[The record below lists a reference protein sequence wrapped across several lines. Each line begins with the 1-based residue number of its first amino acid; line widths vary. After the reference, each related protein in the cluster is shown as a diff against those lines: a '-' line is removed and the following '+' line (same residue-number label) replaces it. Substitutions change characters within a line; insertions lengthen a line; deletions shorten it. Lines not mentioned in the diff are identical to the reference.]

1 MKLDKIDQQ
10 ILSLLQK
17 DAQRPFTEIAEQVCV
32 SPGTVHVRM
41 RKLKEAGIVTGSTL
55 KINYA
60 TLGFDIKAFLG
71 IYLEKSGLYD
81 DVVGQLREIP
91 EILSIDY
98 TTGDYSIFVKIICR
112 DTNHLRE
119 VLHDKIQ
126 QVKGIDRT
134 ETIISLE
141 ETLDREINLR

>member
-1 MKLDKIDQQ
+1 MTLDEIDHKI
-10 ILSLLQK
+10 ISLLQE
-17 DAQRPFTEIAEQVCV
+17 DAQRPYTEIAERVCV

-41 RKLKEAGIVTGSTL
+41 RKLKQSGIVTGSTL
-55 KINYA
+55 KLDYSK
-60 TLGFDIKAFLG
+60 LGYDIKAFLG

-81 DVVGQLREIP
+81 DVVDQLRDIP

-126 QVKGIDRT
+126 QVRGIDRT

-141 ETLDREINLR
+141 ETLDREVKLD